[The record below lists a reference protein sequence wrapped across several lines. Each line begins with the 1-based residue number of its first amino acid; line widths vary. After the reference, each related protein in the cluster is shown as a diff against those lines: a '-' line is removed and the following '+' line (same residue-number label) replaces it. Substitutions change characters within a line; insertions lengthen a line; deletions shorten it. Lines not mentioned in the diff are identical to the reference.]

1 MAETC
6 RNCGIELFEAQRFC
20 RACGTPTEELSGE
33 DAPTRRM
40 PPPPDQWSARSSA
53 NTAPASRQETSPVYD
68 PSGGYQPGG
77 YQPTVPP
84 QYPSTVP
91 PYMPPR
97 RRSPVGWILAFIGMG
112 LFVLVVIA
120 VALMARFARN
130 NGGGPGGSP
139 PPATRQGEK
148 ALDDSTADTVTKTG
162 TDTTLVKTFALPDTG
177 KVSLKNIN
185 GNITVSGW
193 DQPQAQVV
201 VIKSGG
207 SDRGPQVFFSN
218 NGPNLSVR
226 TAENRGNQNV
236 RFEVKLPRQ
245 LSRVELS
252 STNGVIKVSDVSA
265 EILVDGTN
273 GSIELANITGVSK
286 VRTTNGSIK
295 AGLLEASD
303 RSMEFE
309 SVNGGIEVTVPPEF
323 EADLEA
329 ATVHGSINIDNS
341 FGVQVDK
348 GIVGQKAKGEINQG
362 GERLKLSTVNGNIK
376 LAAAEAATK
385 ETKASAKGKQN
396 GN

>member
-6 RNCGIELFEAQRFC
+6 RICGIELFEAQRFC

-33 DAPTRRM
+33 NAPTRRM
-40 PPPPDQWSARSSA
+40 PPAPDQWSARSSA

-68 PSGGYQPGG
+68 PSGG

-130 NGGGPGGSP
+130 NSGGSGGTQTQS
-139 PPATRQGEK
+139 TRQGEK
-148 ALDDSTADTVTKTG
+148 ALDDSTADSVTKTG
-162 TDTTLVKTFALPDTG
+162 SETTLVKTFSLADTG

-193 DQPQAQVV
+193 DQQQAQVV

-252 STNGVIKVSDVSA
+252 STNGVIKISDVSA

-273 GSIELANITGVSK
+273 GSIELVNINGVSK

-323 EADLEA
+323 EANLEA

-348 GIVGQKAKGEINQG
+348 GIVGQKAKGQINQG

-376 LAAAEAATK
+376 LATAEAATK
-385 ETKASAKGKQN
+385 ETKASVKGKQN

>member
-1 MAETC
+1 M
-6 RNCGIELFEAQRFC
+6 
-20 RACGTPTEELSGE
+20 PTEELSGE

-68 PSGGYQPGG
+68 PSVG
-77 YQPTVPP
+77 YQPTIPP
-84 QYPSTVP
+84 PYPSNVP

-97 RRSPVGWILAFIGMG
+97 KRSPVGWILAFIGMG

-130 NGGGPGGSP
+130 SGGGPGGNP
-139 PPATRQGEK
+139 PPGVTRQGEK
-148 ALDDSTADTVTKTG
+148 ALDDNTADQVTKTG
-162 TDTTLVKTFALPDTG
+162 SDTTYVKTFPLVDTG
-177 KVSLKNIN
+177 KVSLKNVS

-193 DQPQAQVV
+193 DQPQVQVV

-218 NGPNLSVR
+218 NGQNLSVR
-226 TAENRGNQNV
+226 TAENRGSQNV

-245 LSRVELS
+245 LTRVELS
-252 STNGVIKVSDVSA
+252 STNGAIKISDVNA
-265 EILVDGTN
+265 DIQIDGTN
-273 GSIELANITGVSK
+273 GAIELANIAGVSK

-295 AGLLEASD
+295 AGLLEPSD

-309 SVNGGIEVTVPPEF
+309 SVNGRIEITVPPGF
-323 EADLEA
+323 DA
-329 ATVHGSINIDNS
+329 ALDASTVHGSIDIDNS
-341 FGVQVDK
+341 FGVQVEK

-362 GERLKLSTVNGNIK
+362 GERLRVSTVNGNIK
-376 LAAAEAATK
+376 LATAEA

>member
-20 RACGTPTEELSGE
+20 RACGTPTEELSAE

-40 PPPPDQWSARSSA
+40 PPSPDQWSARSSA
-53 NTAPASRQETSPVYD
+53 NTSPTSRQETSPVYD
-68 PSGGYQPGG
+68 SSGG

-84 QYPSTVP
+84 PYPSNVP

-130 NGGGPGGSP
+130 NGGGSGGN
-139 PPATRQGEK
+139 PPAAARQGESVF
-148 ALDDSTADTVTKTG
+148 DDKTEDTVNKTG
-162 TDTTLVKTFALPDTG
+162 SDTTLVKTFPLVDTG
-177 KVSLKNIN
+177 KVALKNIN

-207 SDRGPQVFFSN
+207 SDRSPQVFFSN
-218 NGPNLSVR
+218 NGSNLSVR

-236 RFEVKLPRQ
+236 RLEVKLPRQ

-252 STNGVIKVSDVSA
+252 STNGVIKISDVSS
-265 EILVDGTN
+265 EILVDRTDD
-273 GSIELANITGVSK
+273 SFRLA
-286 VRTTNGSIK
+286 
-295 AGLLEASD
+295 
-303 RSMEFE
+303 
-309 SVNGGIEVTVPPEF
+309 
-323 EADLEA
+323 
-329 ATVHGSINIDNS
+329 
-341 FGVQVDK
+341 
-348 GIVGQKAKGEINQG
+348 
-362 GERLKLSTVNGNIK
+362 
-376 LAAAEAATK
+376 
-385 ETKASAKGKQN
+385 
-396 GN
+396 